1 MILTNKDHISD
12 LMDLERIMAQWLHF
26 FIMFF
31 FALFLLRVL
40 LVVIQALC
48 RPCRLSMTTLVALMV
63 SFRFISLGS
72 FILVSF
78 LHFFP
83 VTILIIYFFIGRV
96 LILFLTYITFLI
108 ATFLVIKALLAAPYL
123 VFYDLN
129 RLFLLCDQLLRD
141 FFHDFL
147 VLLIL
152 IVMEGFGTFEA
163 ASNTISWLEEQL
175 AFMTSMCWA
184 TYSFLVFIIVY
195 AS

>member
-1 MILTNKDHISD
+1 
-12 LMDLERIMAQWLHF
+12 
-26 FIMFF
+26 
-31 FALFLLRVL
+31 
-40 LVVIQALC
+40 
-48 RPCRLSMTTLVALMV
+48 MTTLVALMV
-63 SFRFISLGS
+63 SFRFFSLGS

-78 LHFFP
+78 FHFFH
-83 VTILIIYFFIGRV
+83 VTILISYFFIGRV

-108 ATFLVIKALLAAPYL
+108 ATRLVIKALLAAPYL
-123 VFYDLN
+123 VFHDLN

-141 FFHDFL
+141 FFHDFFVLL
-147 VLLIL
+147 VLV
-152 IVMEGFGTFEA
+152 VMEGLGTFEA

>member
-1 MILTNKDHISD
+1 
-12 LMDLERIMAQWLHF
+12 
-26 FIMFF
+26 
-31 FALFLLRVL
+31 
-40 LVVIQALC
+40 
-48 RPCRLSMTTLVALMV
+48 MTTLVALMV
-63 SFRFISLGS
+63 SFRLISLGF

-129 RLFLLCDQLLRD
+129 RLFLLCNQLFRD
-141 FFHDFL
+141 FFHDFF
-147 VLLIL
+147 VLLVL
-152 IVMEGFGTFEA
+152 IVMEGLGTFEA

-184 TYSFLVFIIVY
+184 TYSFLVVIIVY

>member
-1 MILTNKDHISD
+1 
-12 LMDLERIMAQWLHF
+12 
-26 FIMFF
+26 
-31 FALFLLRVL
+31 
-40 LVVIQALC
+40 
-48 RPCRLSMTTLVALMV
+48 MTTLVALMV
-63 SFRFISLGS
+63 SFRFFSLGS

-108 ATFLVIKALLAAPYL
+108 ATFLVVKALLATPYL
-123 VFYDLN
+123 VFHDLN
-129 RLFLLCDQLLRD
+129 RLFLLYDQLLRD
-141 FFHDFL
+141 FFHDFFVLL
-147 VLLIL
+147 VLV
-152 IVMEGFGTFEA
+152 VMEGLGTFEA